1 MVEKVEIGN
10 ATLYL
15 GDFREVLPRLPD
27 SCAVITDPPYGINY
41 SSQYIAE
48 TTTAEWMDS
57 TIAGDDSLALRDVA
71 LLRSWTWAC
80 FGSDKMRAPSGTKAT
95 LVWDKGPA
103 SGMGDLSFPWKR
115 SYELI
120 FVAGDQ
126 WQGSRDEG
134 VLKGHWIVT
143 RASMGRA
150 HPNEKPVSLMAYLV
164 SRCTAPVICDP
175 FMGSGSTGVACAD
188 LGRPFI
194 GCEIEPKYFE
204 LACERIRSVY
214 AQQRLFA

>member
-1 MVEKVEIGN
+1 MTKVEIGD

-15 GDFREVLPRLPD
+15 GDFRKVLPPIAD
-27 SCAVITDPPYGINY
+27 ESVAVITDPPYGISHASGY
-41 SSQYIAE
+41 VAE
-48 TTTAEWMDS
+48 TTTAEWMET
-57 TIAGDDSLALRDVA
+57 TIQGDDSLALRDA
-71 LLRSWTWAC
+71 SLISETWAC
-80 FGSDKMRAPSGTKAT
+80 FGSDKLQAPANTKAT
-95 LVWDKGPA
+95 LIWDKGPA
-103 SGMGDLSFPWKR
+103 SGMGDLRFPWKR

-120 FVAGDQ
+120 FVSGGG

-134 VLKGHWIVT
+134 VIKGHWIVT
-143 RASMGRA
+143 RASMGRV

-164 SRCTAPVICDP
+164 SRCAAATIVDP

-188 LGRPFI
+188 LGRRFI

-204 LACERIRSVY
+204 LACERIRSTY